1 MNKSF
6 SEKLLRSFPKIAF
19 RKDVPYKQITT
30 LGIGSSLPLLA
41 EVSDEKNLRA
51 LLKLLR
57 KEKISYFLFGAGS
70 NVIGMDAPYRGLG
83 IRLAGEKFTSVEFSG
98 NTVICGGAARLP
110 LLAKLAAKNALG
122 GLSPLCGIPGSIGGA
137 LRMNAGANGTE
148 IGTFVR
154 KIRGFLPDGEVFT
167 SSGSDVVWSYRT
179 SSLPAQ
185 LIITEVEL
193 ELAPSNAEVEGKRI
207 ADELARRSSREP
219 AARSAGCTFRNISDI
234 ESAGLLIDR
243 CHLKNCRIGDVA
255 VSDKHAN
262 FLVNLGNGTER
273 DFCALAC
280 LIRHAV
286 AEKSGFFLTFENKMI
301 NEKLGAQLAAFP
313 PAPRVNVLYGGVS
326 SEREVSLRSGA
337 AVANALKNAGF
348 QVELTDLKRCMVTE
362 SMRRADVVYPV
373 LHGGFGEGGELQKKM
388 EEANIRF
395 CCSGADASELVMDKI
410 ATKRLLDYLRIP
422 TARWAVLTPQNRTLP
437 ADFAFPVVVKVP
449 REGSTVGIVKID
461 SKKDYDRLIDQEFR
475 LADELL
481 VEEFIAGVEITIPIL
496 MGEALDAIEIRS
508 PHGFYDYDAKYLY
521 KYGHTQYF
529 CPPES
534 LEEKVIDHAKHLAIL
549 FYHATGCRDL
559 LRVDFIIDH
568 SGVPMMLEGN
578 SLPGC
583 TATSLV
589 PKAARRAGI
598 SLEKLTATITYAALK
613 RPAAPADEKLTVY
626 KEKTLK

>member
-1 MNKSF
+1 MKKSLTD
-6 SEKLLRSFPKIAF
+6 KLLTSFPKIAF

-30 LGIGSSLPLLA
+30 LGIGSTLPLLA
-41 EVSDEKNLRA
+41 EVGDEKNLRA
-51 LLKLLR
+51 LLKFL
-57 KEKISYFLFGAGS
+57 KNEKINFFLFGAGS
-70 NVIGMDAPYRGLG
+70 NVIGMDAPYDGIGL
-83 IRLAGEKFTSVEFSG
+83 RLVGENFTSITFAG
-98 NTVICGGAARLP
+98 NTVRLGGAARLP
-110 LLAKLAAKNALG
+110 LLAKQAAKHALG
-122 GLSPLCGIPGSIGGA
+122 GLSPLCGIPGTIGGA

-148 IGTFVR
+148 IGSFVR
-154 KIRGFLPDGEVFT
+154 KIRGFLPDGEAFAST
-167 SSGSDVVWSYRT
+167 GSDVVWSYRS
-179 SSLPAQ
+179 SSLPEQ
-185 LIITEVEL
+185 LIVTEVEL
-193 ELAPSNAEVEGKRI
+193 ELTYSTTECEDKLI
-207 ADELARRSSREP
+207 SDELARRSSREP
-219 AARSAGCTFRNISDI
+219 ASRSAGCTFRNISDL

-286 AEKSGFFLTFENKMI
+286 AEKTGFFLTFENKML
-301 NEKLGAQLAAFP
+301 NNKLGAQLAAFP

-373 LHGGFGEGGELQKKM
+373 LHGGFGEGGQLQKKL
-388 EEANIRF
+388 ENANIRF
-395 CCSGADASELVMDKI
+395 CCSGSEASELVMDKI
-410 ATKRLLDYLRIP
+410 ATKKLLDYLRIP
-422 TARWAVLTPQNRTLP
+422 TARWAVLTPQKRTLP
-437 ADFAFPVVVKVP
+437 PGFAFPVVVKVP

-461 SKKDYDRLIDQEFR
+461 SPKDYDRLLDKEFA

-481 VEEFIAGVEITIPIL
+481 VEEFISGVEITVPIL

-559 LRVDFIIDH
+559 LRVDFIID
-568 SGVPMMLEGN
+568 STGVPMMLEGN

-598 SLEKLTATITYAALK
+598 SLEKLTATLTYAALK

-626 KEKTLK
+626 SCKKI